1 MYVSWTVTY
10 DWDFNES
17 ELMGKAADVLKR
29 QKKPINAYE
38 LAKKA
43 VDSYIPCLD
52 DVYYYSISQEA
63 VNYVKSQFFE
73 EHRQELEKMILKA
86 GLLKTS
92 QK

>member
-38 LAKKA
+38 LAEKA
-43 VDSYIPCLD
+43 VDSYVPCLD
-52 DVYYYSISQEA
+52 DIYYSSISQEA
-63 VNYVKSQFFE
+63 VNYLIDQFFQ
-73 EHRQELEKMILKA
+73 EHFQELKKMILDA
-86 GLLKTS
+86 GLLKTY
-92 QK
+92 